1 MTDRQ
6 TTLSDKVGQTI
17 EILGRT
23 FTVDWIDAPKSEDNG
38 KIMVQSADTE
48 IYHIGDR
55 DEPLAEVESEISHGL
70 SKATCVITLDEQIT
84 RYARR
89 IAAQVCGGPVDNNT
103 VGGLVDALIIQEACS
118 PRPLRTGRSS
128 GREIS
133 IQACMERRWLNDHGT
148 NTQSK
153 TNVWPIYFAEPQDQQ
168 FAC

>member
-6 TTLSDKVGQTI
+6 TTLSDMVGKTI

-48 IYHIGDR
+48 IYHIGCLN
-55 DEPLAEVESEISHGL
+55 EPLAEVESEIRHEL
-70 SKATCVITLDEQIT
+70 VKKTCVVMLDEQIT

-103 VGGLVDALIIQEACS
+103 VGGLVDALIIQEAVRRRLTDNDMKEEGVFS
-118 PRPLRTGRSS
+118 AAVENREKLRKRD
-128 GREIS
+128 
-133 IQACMERRWLNDHGT
+133 LNAGAHG
-148 NTQSK
+148 K
-153 TNVWPIYFAEPQDQQ
+153 KVVE
-168 FAC
+168 

>member
-48 IYHIGDR
+48 IYHIGCLN
-55 DEPLAEVESEISHGL
+55 EPLAEVESEIRHEL
-70 SKATCVITLDEQIT
+70 VKRTCVVTLDEQIT

-103 VGGLVDALIIQEACS
+103 VGGLVDALIIQEAVRRRLTDNDMKEEGVFS
-118 PRPLRTGRSS
+118 ATVENRENLRKRD
-128 GREIS
+128 
-133 IQACMERRWLNDHGT
+133 LNAGVHG
-148 NTQSK
+148 K
-153 TNVWPIYFAEPQDQQ
+153 KVVE
-168 FAC
+168 

>member
-1 MTDRQ
+1 MNSRQ

-48 IYHIGDR
+48 IYHIGCLN
-55 DEPLAEVESEISHGL
+55 EPLAEVESEIRHEL
-70 SKATCVITLDEQIT
+70 VKRTCVVMLDEQIT

-103 VGGLVDALIIQEACS
+103 VGGLVDALIIQEAVRRRLTDNDMKEEGVFS
-118 PRPLRTGRSS
+118 AAVENREKLRKRD
-128 GREIS
+128 
-133 IQACMERRWLNDHGT
+133 LNAGTHG
-148 NTQSK
+148 K
-153 TNVWPIYFAEPQDQQ
+153 KVVE
-168 FAC
+168 

>member
-17 EILGRT
+17 GILGKT
-23 FTVDWIDAPKSEDNG
+23 FTVDWIDAPKREDNG

-55 DEPLAEVESEISHGL
+55 DEPLAEVESEIRHEFV
-70 SKATCVITLDEQIT
+70 KRTCVVMLDEQIT

-103 VGGLVDALIIQEACS
+103 VGGLVDALIIQEAVRRRLTDNDMKEES
-118 PRPLRTGRSS
+118 VFSATVENREKLRKRD
-128 GREIS
+128 
-133 IQACMERRWLNDHGT
+133 LNAGAHG
-148 NTQSK
+148 K
-153 TNVWPIYFAEPQDQQ
+153 KVVE
-168 FAC
+168 